1 MCFFLLSLQPHERRQ
16 RRWWWLEQDVS
27 GKITWK
33 LPWEFFFTLS
43 SFSLFFTTPK
53 HLMLHYFLRLI
64 FNAIL
69 LFSQPTLPHFFFS
82 FSCVYDVD
90 GLGKL
95 DFNSWKKEREDSFI
109 NFVHALLNFLIYFV
123 FSPLCIASS
132 SRLEVNEFLWE
143 SEEQENALRKM

>member
-1 MCFFLLSLQPHERRQ
+1 MCFFFSHSNPTRDDSGAGGGWSKMWVGKLHENYLESFSSLSPA
-16 RRWWWLEQDVS
+16 
-27 GKITWK
+27 
-33 LPWEFFFTLS
+33 
-43 SFSLFFTTPK
+43 SLFFTTPK

-143 SEEQENALRKM
+143 SSGEQEDALRKM